1 MNERRKLTMDRER
14 NESIA
19 GISTL
24 SIESDRSTRG
34 SPIVVVGQR
43 LKLDDGEDQNAQGDG
58 GSEPPPANTE
68 PRVDAVS
75 QHRLQ
80 VVVKTVRAVQPGHLG
95 KEDGKEDGSRVES
108 KHQGFC
114 RSAQGFAAE
123 SSVGWH
129 SFRLFCSNSTRKPI
143 P

>member
-58 GSEPPPANTE
+58 GSEPPPANAE

-80 VVVKTVRAVQPGHLG
+80 VVVKTVRAVQPGHLQKRMEQVPRG
-95 KEDGKEDGSRVES
+95 TSDATFR
-108 KHQGFC
+108 Q
-114 RSAQGFAAE
+114 
-123 SSVGWH
+123 H
-129 SFRLFCSNSTRKPI
+129 SFYTFIVIIIFIIMTF
-143 P
+143 